1 MRLLFDI
8 NILLDLL
15 SEDRAE
21 QFPFSLEA
29 FALAQLHHDTMLIS
43 SSSLDNL
50 EFILFSQVK
59 KDNQNFSN
67 KDCFNV
73 ARLAIKD
80 LLTKFEVAKTPAYLD
95 LDYEDIEDSQ
105 IIGSAIAS
113 NALVITRDEGMMK
126 KYPKQTIS
134 PREFVNL
141 DRSEEVKFLDL
152 LGINLKDSIAVDKA
166 IDEVINGGWYIH
178 GSRCKQFEQNFAN
191 YCGTKHCIGVAN
203 GLDALIL
210 ILRAYKELG
219 IMNDGDEV
227 IVPANTYI
235 ASILAISANNMTPV
249 LVEPNINNYLI
260 DVDKI
265 EKAITTKT
273 KAIMVVH
280 LYGQITPMDKVWELA
295 KKYDLKVIEDS
306 AQSHGAYYQGKR
318 SGNLSDASGFSFYPG
333 KNLGAIGDGG
343 AVTTN
348 DPQLDYTIRALANY
362 GSEVKY
368 KNMYKGIN
376 SRLDEL
382 QAAIL
387 DAKLAKLDV
396 DTEKRR
402 VIAKM
407 YREQI
412 TNPKI
417 TLPQV
422 ALGEDSHVWHVFV
435 VRTDNR
441 VEFQKYLADNGIGT
455 VIHYPTP
462 PHKQD
467 AYRELNNLSL
477 PISEQIHREVIS
489 LPISPVQ
496 TIEQTQYVIDV
507 VNKY

>member
-1 MRLLFDI
+1 MM
-8 NILLDLL
+8 NI
-15 SEDRAE
+15 
-21 QFPFSLEA
+21 P
-29 FALAQLHHDTMLIS
+29 
-43 SSSLDNL
+43 
-50 EFILFSQVK
+50 
-59 KDNQNFSN
+59 
-67 KDCFNV
+67 
-73 ARLAIKD
+73 
-80 LLTKFEVAKTPAYLD
+80 
-95 LDYEDIEDSQ
+95 
-105 IIGSAIAS
+105 
-113 NALVITRDEGMMK
+113 
-126 KYPKQTIS
+126 
-134 PREFVNL
+134 
-141 DRSEEVKFLDL
+141 FLDL
-152 LGINLKDSIAVDKA
+152 KQINLKDYTEISQA

-210 ILRAYKELG
+210 ILRAYQELG
-219 IMNDGDEV
+219 IMNAGDEV

-235 ASILAISANNMTPV
+235 ASILAISANSLTPI
-249 LVEPNINNYLI
+249 LVEPNINSYLI
-260 DVDKI
+260 DVNRI
-265 EKAITTKT
+265 ETAITSKT

-280 LYGQITPMDKVWELA
+280 LYGQITPMEKVWELA
-295 KKYDLKVIEDS
+295 KKYNLKVIEDS
-306 AQSHGAYYQGKR
+306 AQSHGAYYQDKR

-343 AVTTN
+343 AITTN
-348 DPQLDYTIRALANY
+348 DAQLNYIIRALANY

-387 DAKLAKLDV
+387 DVKLTKLDE

-402 VIAKM
+402 IIAKR

-412 TNPKI
+412 TNSKI
-417 TLPQV
+417 ILPQ
-422 ALGEDSHVWHVFV
+422 AGLGEDSHVWHVFV
-435 VRTDNR
+435 IRTNNR
-441 VEFQKYLADNGIGT
+441 DELQKYLAENGIGT

-462 PHKQD
+462 PHKQE
-467 AYRELNNLSL
+467 AYKELNHFSL

-496 TIEQTQYVIDV
+496 RIEQTQYVIDV

>member
-1 MRLLFDI
+1 MRV
-8 NILLDLL
+8 
-15 SEDRAE
+15 
-21 QFPFSLEA
+21 P
-29 FALAQLHHDTMLIS
+29 
-43 SSSLDNL
+43 
-50 EFILFSQVK
+50 
-59 KDNQNFSN
+59 
-67 KDCFNV
+67 
-73 ARLAIKD
+73 
-80 LLTKFEVAKTPAYLD
+80 
-95 LDYEDIEDSQ
+95 
-105 IIGSAIAS
+105 
-113 NALVITRDEGMMK
+113 
-126 KYPKQTIS
+126 
-134 PREFVNL
+134 
-141 DRSEEVKFLDL
+141 FLDL
-152 LGINLKDSIAVDKA
+152 KQINLKDYTEISQA
-166 IDEVINGGWYIH
+166 INEVINSGWYIH
-178 GSRCKQFEQNFAN
+178 GSRCKQFEENFAN

-210 ILRAYKELG
+210 ILRAYQELG
-219 IMNDGDEV
+219 IMSVGDEV

-249 LVEPNINNYLI
+249 LVEPSLNNYLI

-265 EKAITTKT
+265 EQAITSKT

-280 LYGQITPMDKVWELA
+280 LYGQITPMAKVWELA
-295 KKYDLKVIEDS
+295 KKYNLKVIEDS
-306 AQSHGAYYQGKR
+306 AQSHGAYYQDKR

-348 DPQLDYTIRALANY
+348 DATLEYTIRALANY

-387 DAKLAKLDV
+387 DVKLAKLDE

-417 TLPQV
+417 VLPQV
-422 ALGEDSHVWHVFV
+422 ELGEDSHVWHVFV
-435 VRTDNR
+435 VRTANR
-441 VEFQKYLADNGIGT
+441 DGLQKYLADNGIGT

-467 AYRELNNLSL
+467 AYNELSYLSL
-477 PISEQIHREVIS
+477 PISEQIHGEVIS

>member
-1 MRLLFDI
+1 M
-8 NILLDLL
+8 
-15 SEDRAE
+15 
-21 QFPFSLEA
+21 
-29 FALAQLHHDTMLIS
+29 
-43 SSSLDNL
+43 
-50 EFILFSQVK
+50 QV
-59 KDNQNFSN
+59 
-67 KDCFNV
+67 
-73 ARLAIKD
+73 
-80 LLTKFEVAKTPAYLD
+80 P
-95 LDYEDIEDSQ
+95 
-105 IIGSAIAS
+105 
-113 NALVITRDEGMMK
+113 
-126 KYPKQTIS
+126 
-134 PREFVNL
+134 
-141 DRSEEVKFLDL
+141 FLDL
-152 LGINLKDSIAVDKA
+152 KQINLKDYTEISQA
-166 IDEVINGGWYIH
+166 IDHVVNSGWYIH
-178 GSRCKQFEQNFAN
+178 GSHCKQFEQNFAT
-191 YCGTKHCIGVAN
+191 YCDTKYCIGVAN

-219 IMNDGDEV
+219 IMQDGDEV

-249 LVEPNINNYLI
+249 LVEPDINNYLI
-260 DVDKI
+260 DVNKI
-265 EKAITTKT
+265 EAAITPRT

-306 AQSHGAYYQGKR
+306 AQSHGAYYQNKR

-348 DPQLDYTIRALANY
+348 DEQLAYTIRALANY

-387 DAKLAKLDV
+387 DVKLAKLDE

-402 VIAKM
+402 AIAKI

-417 TLPQV
+417 VLPQV
-422 ALGEDSHVWHVFV
+422 ALGEKSHVWHLFV
-435 VRTDNR
+435 VRTDDRNQL
-441 VEFQKYLADNGIGT
+441 QKYLADNGIGT
-455 VIHYPTP
+455 VIHYPIP
-462 PHKQD
+462 PHKQE
-467 AYRELNNLSL
+467 AYKEWSNLSY

-496 TIEQTQYVIDV
+496 TIEQTEYVTNV

>member
-1 MRLLFDI
+1 MRVLFDV

-15 SEDRAE
+15 SDERAE
-21 QFPFSLEA
+21 QFPFSVEA
-29 FALAQLHHDTMLIS
+29 FTLAQLNNDTMFIS

-59 KDNQNFSN
+59 KNNPTFTN
-67 KDCFNV
+67 KDCFSV

-80 LLTKFEVAKTPAYLD
+80 LLTKFEVAKTPGYLD
-95 LDYEDIEDSQ
+95 LDYDDIEDSQ

-113 NALVITRDEGMMK
+113 KALVLTRDEGMMK
-126 KYPKQTIS
+126 KYPKHTMS
-134 PREFVNL
+134 PREFINL
-141 DRSEEVKFLDL
+141 DRSKDVQFLDL
-152 LGINLKDSIAVDKA
+152 LNINLKDSLEIDKV
-166 IDEVINGGWYIH
+166 IDEVINSGWYIQ
-178 GSRCKQFEQNFAN
+178 GSCCKQFEKNFAN

-210 ILRAYKELG
+210 ILRAYQELG
-219 IMNDGDEV
+219 IMSAGDEV

-249 LVEPNINNYLI
+249 LVEPDIKNYLI
-260 DVDKI
+260 DVNKV
-265 EKAITTKT
+265 EAVITSKT

-280 LYGQITPMDKVWELA
+280 LYGQITPMAKVWELA
-295 KKYDLKVIEDS
+295 KKYNLKVIEDS
-306 AQSHGAYYQGKR
+306 AQSHGAYYQDKR

-348 DPQLDYTIRALANY
+348 DTQLDYTIRALANY

-387 DAKLAKLDV
+387 DVKLAKLDD
-396 DTEKRR
+396 DTENRR

-417 TLPQV
+417 MLPQV
-422 ALGEDSHVWHVFV
+422 ELGENSHVWHVFV
-435 VRTDNR
+435 VRTAKR
-441 VEFQKYLADNGIGT
+441 EEFQKYLADNSIGT

-467 AYRELNNLSL
+467 AYKELNHLSL
-477 PISEQIHREVIS
+477 PVSEQIHGEVIS

-496 TIEQTQYVIDV
+496 TKEQTQYVIDI

>member
-1 MRLLFDI
+1 M
-8 NILLDLL
+8 
-15 SEDRAE
+15 
-21 QFPFSLEA
+21 
-29 FALAQLHHDTMLIS
+29 
-43 SSSLDNL
+43 
-50 EFILFSQVK
+50 QV
-59 KDNQNFSN
+59 
-67 KDCFNV
+67 
-73 ARLAIKD
+73 
-80 LLTKFEVAKTPAYLD
+80 P
-95 LDYEDIEDSQ
+95 
-105 IIGSAIAS
+105 
-113 NALVITRDEGMMK
+113 
-126 KYPKQTIS
+126 
-134 PREFVNL
+134 
-141 DRSEEVKFLDL
+141 FLDL
-152 LGINLKDSIAVDKA
+152 KQVNLKDYAEISQA
-166 IDEVINGGWYIH
+166 IDEVINGGWYIQ
-178 GSRCKQFEQNFAN
+178 GGRCKQFEQNFAA

-210 ILRAYKELG
+210 ILRAYQELG
-219 IMNDGDEV
+219 IMQQGDEV

-235 ASILAISANNMTPV
+235 ASILAISANNMTPI
-249 LVEPNINNYLI
+249 LVEPDINNYLL
-260 DVDKI
+260 DVNKI
-265 EKAITTKT
+265 EAAITPKT

-280 LYGQITPMDKVWELA
+280 LYGQITPMDKIWELA
-295 KKYDLKVIEDS
+295 KKYNLKVIEDS
-306 AQSHGAYYQGKR
+306 AQSHGAYYQDKR

-348 DPQLDYTIRALANY
+348 DAKLEYTIRALANY

-387 DAKLAKLDV
+387 DVKLAKLDE

-402 VIAKM
+402 VIARM

-417 TLPQV
+417 ALPQV
-422 ALGEDSHVWHVFV
+422 ALGETSHVWHVFV
-435 VRTDNR
+435 VRTEHRD
-441 VEFQKYLADNGIGT
+441 EFQKYLAENGIGT

-467 AYRELNNLSL
+467 AYKELNHLSL
-477 PISEQIHREVIS
+477 PISEQIHREIIS

-496 TIEQTQYVIDV
+496 TLEQTQYVIDI

>member
-1 MRLLFDI
+1 M
-8 NILLDLL
+8 
-15 SEDRAE
+15 
-21 QFPFSLEA
+21 
-29 FALAQLHHDTMLIS
+29 
-43 SSSLDNL
+43 
-50 EFILFSQVK
+50 QV
-59 KDNQNFSN
+59 
-67 KDCFNV
+67 
-73 ARLAIKD
+73 
-80 LLTKFEVAKTPAYLD
+80 P
-95 LDYEDIEDSQ
+95 
-105 IIGSAIAS
+105 
-113 NALVITRDEGMMK
+113 
-126 KYPKQTIS
+126 
-134 PREFVNL
+134 
-141 DRSEEVKFLDL
+141 FLDL
-152 LGINLKDSIAVDKA
+152 KQINLKNYTEISQV

-219 IMNDGDEV
+219 VMSAGDEV

-249 LVEPNINNYLI
+249 LVEPSINNYLI

-265 EKAITTKT
+265 EQAITAKT

-280 LYGQITPMDKVWELA
+280 LYGQITPMGKVWELA

-306 AQSHGAYYQGKR
+306 AQSHGAYYDGKR

-348 DPQLDYTIRALANY
+348 NAQLDYTIRALANY

-387 DAKLAKLDV
+387 DVKLAKLDQ
-396 DTEKRR
+396 DTEQRR

-417 TLPQV
+417 TLPQIE
-422 ALGEDSHVWHVFV
+422 LGKDSHVWHVFV

-441 VEFQKYLADNGIGT
+441 DELQKYLADNGIGT

-462 PHKQD
+462 PHKQE
-467 AYRELNNLSL
+467 AYKELNHMSL
-477 PISEQIHREVIS
+477 LITEQIHREVIS

-496 TIEQTQYVIDV
+496 TVEQTKYVIDII
-507 VNKY
+507 NKY